1 MILSLKNK
9 DLRLRFFSERDI
21 PFLKKIYF
29 STREK
34 ELSQVGHWTESM
46 KEAFLT
52 HQFNAQH
59 EYYQQN
65 YVEANFLV
73 IEKDKEIIGRLY
85 YKEDFEGTIRI
96 IDIAILP
103 KFQNKGLGTSILKDI
118 IEHAKVIQ
126 QPITIHVESFNPA
139 MELYKKLG
147 FQKIS
152 ETNGVYHLLQW
163 NYKS

>member
-29 STREK
+29 STREE
-34 ELSQVGHWTESM
+34 ELKQVSHWTESM
-46 KEAFLT
+46 KEEFLT
-52 HQFNAQH
+52 HQFTAQH
-59 EYYQQN
+59 EYYQKN
-65 YVEANFLV
+65 YIGANFLV

-85 YKEDFEGTIRI
+85 YKEGFEGSVRI
-96 IDIAILP
+96 IDIALLP
-103 KFQNKGLGTSILKDI
+103 KFQNQGLGTSILKDI
-118 IEHAKVIQ
+118 IEYAKVIE

-139 MELYKKLG
+139 MELYKRLG
-147 FQKIS
+147 FQKVS

-163 NYKS
+163 NYKN